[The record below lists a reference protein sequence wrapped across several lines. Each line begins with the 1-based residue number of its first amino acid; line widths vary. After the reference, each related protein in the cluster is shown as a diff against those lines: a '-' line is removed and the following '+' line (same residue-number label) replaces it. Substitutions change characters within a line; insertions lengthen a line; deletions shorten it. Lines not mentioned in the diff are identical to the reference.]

1 MAYDRPMMRGIIVIC
16 TFWTSPANSN
26 LVRVGI
32 GGSMPK
38 NAAKPASN
46 GSTRLRSAS
55 CQKSSFIS
63 ASFSGFS
70 AARSLAWLKSSG
82 R

>member
-1 MAYDRPMMRGIIVIC
+1 MRGIIVVWMFC
-16 TFWTSPANSN
+16 TSPANSN

-38 NAAKPASN
+38 NAAKPASR
-46 GSTRLRSAS
+46 GSTLLRSAS
-55 CQKSSFIS
+55 CQNSSFIS
-63 ASFSGFS
+63 ASFSGFC
-70 AARSLAWLKSSG
+70 AARSCAWLKSSG

>member
-1 MAYDRPMMRGIIVIC
+1 MAYERPMMRGIIVVWM
-16 TFWTSPANSN
+16 FWTSPAYSTR
-26 LVRVGI
+26 VTVGI

-38 NAAKPASN
+38 NTAKPPSS

-55 CQKSSFIS
+55 AQKSSLSS

-70 AARSLAWLKSSG
+70 AATSCAWLKSSG

>member
-1 MAYDRPMMRGIIVIC
+1 MRGIIVVWMFC
-16 TFWTSPANSN
+16 TSPANSKR
-26 LVRVGI
+26 VVVGI

-38 NAAKPASN
+38 NTAKPASS

-55 CQKSSFIS
+55 CQKSSLSS

-70 AARSLAWLKSSG
+70 AARSWAWLKSSG